1 MGRLTKQGIDYFPLD
16 VQFDDKSELYL
27 IEKEAVGLAVMITLW
42 QIIYQNEGYFIN
54 NSSDLHLLIKRRINV
69 NINDIND
76 CINAMLKRGILDA
89 RLYEK
94 HGILTSKAIQKRYFD
109 AAKRKKEVRV
119 IRAFIVTNLDS
130 YTNLINVD
138 INNIDVD
145 INGINVGGNA
155 TKEEE
160 EEEGKEEEEVTPP
173 PPAPKNPCPV
183 SKIVA
188 LYHGTLPGLAT
199 VQKISNELSR
209 KIKARWN
216 ADTDRQSLE
225 WWQWYFEGVC
235 KCGFLMGQ
243 KKDWAATLHWLTGR
257 ENMEKVLSGYYLD
270 RNRTT
275 TAIEE
280 FINEPA

>member
-69 NINDIND
+69 NINEIND
-76 CINAMLKRGILDA
+76 CINVMLKRGILDA
-89 RLYEK
+89 CLYEK
-94 HGILTSKAIQKRYFD
+94 YGILTSKAIQKRYFD

-160 EEEGKEEEEVTPP
+160 EEEEEGKEEEERTPP
-173 PPAPKNPCPV
+173 PPTPKKKPPV
-183 SKIVA
+183 KKFQPPTQDEVVA
-188 LYHGTLPGLAT
+188 YFE
-199 VQKISNELSR
+199 SNGYSADAA
-209 KIKARWN
+209 IKAFQYYDAGNWKDSKGNPVRSWKQKMIAVWFKDEN
-216 ADTDRQSLE
+216 KDRPQSGSVF
-225 WWQWYFEGVC
+225 QN
-235 KCGFLMGQ
+235 
-243 KKDWAATLHWLTGR
+243 LTGR
-257 ENMEKVLSGYYLD
+257 DRQNAAVLDEFLRRKEREAASGL
-270 RNRTT
+270 
-275 TAIEE
+275 
-280 FINEPA
+280 

>member
-54 NSSDLHLLIKRRINV
+54 NSSDLHLLIKRRINA
-69 NINDIND
+69 NINEIND

-89 RLYEK
+89 CLYEK
-94 HGILTSKAIQKRYFD
+94 YGILTSKAIQKRYFD
-109 AAKRKKEVRV
+109 AAKRKKEVQV

-183 SKIVA
+183 SKIVT
-188 LYHGTLPGLAT
+188 LYHDTLPGLAT

-225 WWQWYFEGVC
+225 WWQWYFEGVR

-280 FINEPA
+280 FINEPV

>member
-1 MGRLTKQGIDYFPLD
+1 
-16 VQFDDKSELYL
+16 
-27 IEKEAVGLAVMITLW
+27 MITLW

-69 NINDIND
+69 NINEIND

-89 RLYEK
+89 CLYEK
-94 HGILTSKAIQKRYFD
+94 YGILTSKAIQKRYFD

-183 SKIVA
+183 SKIVT
-188 LYHGTLPGLAT
+188 LYHDTLPGLAT

>member
-69 NINDIND
+69 NINEIND

-89 RLYEK
+89 CLYEK
-94 HGILTSKAIQKRYFD
+94 YGILTSKAIQKRYFD

-160 EEEGKEEEEVTPP
+160 EEEGKEEEDRTPP
-173 PPAPKNPCPV
+173 PPTPKKKTTVKKFQPPTQDEV
-183 SKIVA
+183 VA
-188 LYHGTLPGLAT
+188 
-199 VQKISNELSR
+199 
-209 KIKARWN
+209 
-216 ADTDRQSLE
+216 
-225 WWQWYFEGVC
+225 YFESNGYSADAAIRAYRYYDAGNWKDAKGSQVRNW
-235 KCGFLMGQ
+235 KQ
-243 KKDWAATLHWLTGR
+243 KMVGNWFKDENKDRPQSGSVFQNLTGR
-257 ENMEKVLSGYYLD
+257 DRQNAAVLDEFLRRKEREAASGL
-270 RNRTT
+270 
-275 TAIEE
+275 
-280 FINEPA
+280 

>member
-54 NSSDLHLLIKRRINV
+54 NSGDLHLLIKRRINV

-89 RLYEK
+89 CLYEK
-94 HGILTSKAIQKRYFD
+94 YGILTSKAIQKRYFD
-109 AAKRKKEVRV
+109 AAKRKKEVQV

-183 SKIVA
+183 SKIVT
-188 LYHGTLPGLAT
+188 LYHDTLPGLAT

-225 WWQWYFEGVC
+225 WWQWYFEGVR

-280 FINEPA
+280 FLHESA

>member
-54 NSSDLHLLIKRRINV
+54 NSGDLHLLIKRRINV

-160 EEEGKEEEEVTPP
+160 EEEGKEDRTPLPPNPKKKAPVKKFQPPTQDEV
-173 PPAPKNPCPV
+173 
-183 SKIVA
+183 VA
-188 LYHGTLPGLAT
+188 
-199 VQKISNELSR
+199 
-209 KIKARWN
+209 
-216 ADTDRQSLE
+216 
-225 WWQWYFEGVC
+225 YFESNGYSADAAVRAYRYYDAGNW
-235 KCGFLMGQ
+235 KDAKGSQVRNWKQ
-243 KKDWAATLHWLTGR
+243 KMVGNWFKDENKDRPQSGSVFQNLTGR
-257 ENMEKVLSGYYLD
+257 DRQNAAVLDEFLRRKEREAASGL
-270 RNRTT
+270 
-275 TAIEE
+275 
-280 FINEPA
+280 

>member
-54 NSSDLHLLIKRRINV
+54 NSGDLHLLIKRRINV

-94 HGILTSKAIQKRYFD
+94 YGILTSKAIQKRYFD

-119 IRAFIVTNLDS
+119 IMAFIVTNLDS

-160 EEEGKEEEEVTPP
+160 EEEGKEEEDRTPP
-173 PPAPKNPCPV
+173 PPTPKKKTPV
-183 SKIVA
+183 KKFQPPTQDEVVA
-188 LYHGTLPGLAT
+188 
-199 VQKISNELSR
+199 
-209 KIKARWN
+209 
-216 ADTDRQSLE
+216 
-225 WWQWYFEGVC
+225 YFESNGYSADAAIRAYRYYDAGNWKDAKGSQVRNW
-235 KCGFLMGQ
+235 KQ
-243 KKDWAATLHWLTGR
+243 KMIAVWFKDENKDRPGSTSVFQNLTGR
-257 ENMEKVLSGYYLD
+257 DRQNAAVLDEFLRRKEREAASGL
-270 RNRTT
+270 
-275 TAIEE
+275 
-280 FINEPA
+280 

>member
-16 VQFDDKSELYL
+16 VQFDDKTELYL

-69 NINDIND
+69 NINEIND

-89 RLYEK
+89 CLYEK
-94 HGILTSKAIQKRYFD
+94 YGILTSKAIQKRYFD

-160 EEEGKEEEEVTPP
+160 EEEEEGKEEVTPP
-173 PPAPKNPCPV
+173 PPTPKNPCPV
-183 SKIVA
+183 SKIVT
-188 LYHGTLPGLAT
+188 LYHDTLPGLAT

>member
-69 NINDIND
+69 NINEIND

-89 RLYEK
+89 CLYEK
-94 HGILTSKAIQKRYFD
+94 YGILTSKAIQKRYFD

-183 SKIVA
+183 SKIVT
-188 LYHGTLPGLAT
+188 LYHDTLPGLAT

-225 WWQWYFEGVC
+225 WWRWYFEGVR
-235 KCGFLMGQ
+235 KCGFLMGR

-280 FINEPA
+280 FINEPV

>member
-69 NINDIND
+69 NINEIND
-76 CINAMLKRGILDA
+76 CINVMLKRGILDA

-94 HGILTSKAIQKRYFD
+94 YGILTSKAIQKRYFD

-130 YTNLINVD
+130 YANLINVD

-160 EEEGKEEEEVTPP
+160 EEEGKEEEERTPP
-173 PPAPKNPCPV
+173 PPAPKKKPPV
-183 SKIVA
+183 KKFQPPTQDEVVA
-188 LYHGTLPGLAT
+188 YFE
-199 VQKISNELSR
+199 SNGYSADAA
-209 KIKARWN
+209 IKAFQYYDAGNWKDSKGNPVRSWKQKMIAVWFKDEN
-216 ADTDRQSLE
+216 KDRPQSGSVF
-225 WWQWYFEGVC
+225 QN
-235 KCGFLMGQ
+235 
-243 KKDWAATLHWLTGR
+243 LTGR
-257 ENMEKVLSGYYLD
+257 DRQNAAVLDEFLRRKEREAASGL
-270 RNRTT
+270 
-275 TAIEE
+275 
-280 FINEPA
+280 